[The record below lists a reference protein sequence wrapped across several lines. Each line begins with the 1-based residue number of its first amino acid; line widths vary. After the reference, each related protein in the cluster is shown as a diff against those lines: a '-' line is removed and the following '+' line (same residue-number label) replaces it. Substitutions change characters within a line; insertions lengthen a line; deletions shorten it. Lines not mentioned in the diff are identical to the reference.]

1 MPREYQRKT
10 IGTYDHSK
18 LMTAIQ
24 LVKEGE
30 SVYSVS
36 KSSGIPYGTLYRR
49 SHDQIQRNDK
59 RIGSGRGFVLNNTEE
74 NLLVE
79 ALMYLADKGFSQ
91 DREDIKLMVKSYIT
105 FIGKKTPFK
114 DDKPGKDWCMSFEK
128 RWNVVLGKRKPELLT
143 KARANDLSLKTL
155 TDFFEPHCIF
165 NLDETGLRTDPT
177 AGKIF
182 VRKTSKTA
190 YYIAPSCGK
199 SMYTVLFCGSAN
211 GQCLLPFVVYK
222 AIHLY
227 DAWCQNGPE
236 NAMYGVTKTGWME
249 DYIFESWI
257 DRFIIHVKDF
267 EKPVL
272 LLCDGHNSHI
282 TYSTVKKALDNH
294 IILLCLPP
302 NTSHALQPLDVGFF
316 APLKSHWKKILKDWL
331 RESRHKNVDKSV
343 FPTLLKALISKID
356 NKLLKSGFNGS
367 GLYSVDKSKPMKKIV
382 NMQPMHEEVDKFN
395 KKENVVK
402 NLQRSIDSVLTPSPS
417 QPTLT
422 ALANSKKRRARV
434 QAKKGEILTAQDV
447 VARLQEEEKNK
458 AEKKTV
464 SVSKRKLLD
473 ITNTV

>member
-59 RIGSGRGFVLNNTEE
+59 KIGSGRGFVLNNTKE

-79 ALMYLADKGFSQ
+79 ALMYLADKGFPQ

-105 FIGKKTPFK
+105 FI
-114 DDKPGKDWCMSFEK
+114 
-128 RWNVVLGKRKPELLT
+128 VLGKRKPELLT

-155 TDFFEPHCIF
+155 TDFFELYEKTLNNNNLFDRPHCIF

-182 VRKTSKTA
+182 FRITSKTA

-199 SMYTVLFCGSAN
+199 SMYTLLFCGSAN
-211 GQCLLPFVVYK
+211 GQCLPPFVVYK
-222 AIHLY
+222 AIYLY

-236 NAMYGVTKTGWME
+236 NAMYG
-249 DYIFESWI
+249 DY
-257 DRFIIHVKDF
+257 

-272 LLCDGHNSHI
+272 LLCDGHNSRI

-294 IILLCLPP
+294 IILICLPP
-302 NTSHALQPLDVGFF
+302 NTSHALQPLDVGFL
-316 APLKSHWKKILKDWL
+316 APLKSHWKKILKD
-331 RESRHKNVDKSV
+331 
-343 FPTLLKALISKID
+343 
-356 NKLLKSGFNGS
+356 
-367 GLYSVDKSKPMKKIV
+367 
-382 NMQPMHEEVDKFN
+382 
-395 KKENVVK
+395 
-402 NLQRSIDSVLTPSPS
+402 
-417 QPTLT
+417 
-422 ALANSKKRRARV
+422 
-434 QAKKGEILTAQDV
+434 
-447 VARLQEEEKNK
+447 
-458 AEKKTV
+458 
-464 SVSKRKLLD
+464 
-473 ITNTV
+473 

>member
-1 MPREYQRKT
+1 
-10 IGTYDHSK
+10 
-18 LMTAIQ
+18 
-24 LVKEGE
+24 
-30 SVYSVS
+30 
-36 KSSGIPYGTLYRR
+36 
-49 SHDQIQRNDK
+49 
-59 RIGSGRGFVLNNTEE
+59 
-74 NLLVE
+74 
-79 ALMYLADKGFSQ
+79 MYLADKGFPQ

-105 FIGKKTPFK
+105 FIGKKTLFK
-114 DDKPGKDWCMSFEK
+114 YDKPGKHWCMSFEK
-128 RWNVVLGKRKPELLT
+128 RWNVVLGKRKSELLT
-143 KARANDLSLKTL
+143 KARANDLSLKIL
-155 TDFFEPHCIF
+155 TDFFELYEKTLNNNNLFDRPHCIF

-199 SMYTVLFCGSAN
+199 SMYTLLFCGSAN
-211 GQCLLPFVVYK
+211 GQCLPPFVVYK
-222 AIHLY
+222 AIYLY
-227 DAWCQNGPE
+227 DVWCQNGPE
-236 NAMYGVTKTGWME
+236 NALYGVTKSGWIE
-249 DYIFESWI
+249 DYIFESSI
-257 DRFIIHVKDF
+257 DRFIIHVKDY

-272 LLCDGHNSHI
+272 LLCDGHNSLL

-302 NTSHALQPLDVGFF
+302 NTSHALQPLDVGFL

-382 NMQPMHEEVDKFN
+382 NMQPKHEEVDKFN

-402 NLQRSIDSVLTPSPS
+402 NLQRAIDSVLTPSPS

-422 ALANSKKRRARV
+422 ALTHSKKRRARV

-473 ITNTV
+473 ITNIV